1 MMEQIRSMSEEA
13 KAYGLVVIIWSY
25 PRGGILSK
33 QGETAVDIC
42 AYAAHMA
49 ALLGAHIVKVKLPE
63 AHLELKEAKAVYE
76 SEHIAIATLEE
87 RVAHVK
93 QAVFNGRRLVIFSGG
108 ASKGT
113 DSVLSDT
120 RAIAAGGGDGS
131 IIGRNAFQRP
141 RAEALKLLEEMVEI
155 YRNI

>member
-1 MMEQIRSMSEEA
+1 MSEEA
-13 KAYGLVVIIWSY
+13 KACGLAVIIWSY

-33 QGETAVDIC
+33 AGETAVDIC

-76 SEHIAIATLEE
+76 SEHIAVGTLEE

-120 RAIAAGGGDGS
+120 RAIALGGGDGS

-141 RAEALKLLEEMVEI
+141 REEALTLLAEMIEVYRKL
-155 YRNI
+155 